1 MQTISKRPSEDDL
14 SSFAIINSDNLV
26 SFGGKPNAIVRPLR
40 RHAAAASHS
49 IDANGTNGA
58 GEIDIKQL
66 EEELLS
72 RINLNEETNAKVET
86 DQQAENKNREE
97 GGKQR
102 YTKNSSF
109 FHKQYDFNRELDSK
123 LRRLQNNSKKS
134 SKNVIHTPKHLVS
147 HTHACILIVS
157 PLKLN
162 DFSQS
167 HTQGSTNDVTV
178 KRPLFVTTVPKGI
191 FLQPVK
197 ELPLIPRRIYAY
209 ASRPRILVNPNV
221 KTDNQDDMEND
232 KNRNNTTK
240 VSTRSQFSDEK
251 KLHLP
256 RVERQITPK
265 FAAGLGAI
273 AGGVAGIKL
282 GGSVR

>member
-58 GEIDIKQL
+58 GEIDIKEL

-72 RINLNEETNAKVET
+72 RINLNEEKDAKANRSEQN
-86 DQQAENKNREE
+86 QQGESKNRDE

-102 YTKNSSF
+102 FTKNTSF

-157 PLKLN
+157 PL
-162 DFSQS
+162 
-167 HTQGSTNDVTV
+167 
-178 KRPLFVTTVPKGI
+178 
-191 FLQPVK
+191 
-197 ELPLIPRRIYAY
+197 
-209 ASRPRILVNPNV
+209 
-221 KTDNQDDMEND
+221 
-232 KNRNNTTK
+232 
-240 VSTRSQFSDEK
+240 
-251 KLHLP
+251 
-256 RVERQITPK
+256 
-265 FAAGLGAI
+265 
-273 AGGVAGIKL
+273 
-282 GGSVR
+282 